1 MVLDLVPDVPDR
13 IFVRRHGETLVLDL
27 VVLKHLLLLLKD
39 ILKEVQAAVFVLRQ
53 P

>member
-13 IFVRRHGETLVLDL
+13 KFVCRHGETLVPDL
-27 VVLKHLLLLLKD
+27 VVFKHLLLLLKD

>member
-1 MVLDLVPDVPDR
+1 MVFDLVPDVPDR

-39 ILKEVQAAVFVLRQ
+39 ILKESQAAVFVLR
-53 P
+53 